1 VLYKPLLFRCNFGIK
16 WRYKSNKNS
25 VAILSYNEI
34 TPKKV
39 IIFSDEPYLV
49 ISHHVF
55 RKQQRK
61 PVNITKLKNI
71 KTGRVVENT
80 FHVNET
86 AEEADL
92 ETKLVTFI
100 YRKGSEYWFHEVGK
114 PSERFMLAEDFVG
127 SQGKYLKDRSELQA
141 LIYEDE
147 VIGLKFPIKVELK
160 VVEAADAVK
169 GNSSGGALKEVKLET
184 GATLMVPM
192 FINEGDIVAVNTED
206 DAYSERVEKA

>member
-1 VLYKPLLFRCNFGIK
+1 MAV
-16 WRYKSNKNS
+16 
-25 VAILSYNEI
+25 LSYNEI

-39 IIFSDEPYLV
+39 IIFNDEPHIV
-49 ISHHVF
+49 ISYHVF

-86 AEEADL
+86 ADEADL
-92 ETKLVTFI
+92 ETKMVTFI
-100 YRKGSEYWFHEVGK
+100 YRKGSEYWFHNTGK
-114 PSERFMLAEDFVG
+114 PAERFMLAEEFIGD
-127 SQGKYLKDRSELQA
+127 QGKFLKDRSEIQA
-141 LIYEDE
+141 LVYDE
-147 VIGLKFPIKVELK
+147 EIIGIKLPIKVELK
-160 VVEAADAVK
+160 VTEAADAVK

-206 DAYSERVEKA
+206 GAYSERIEKA